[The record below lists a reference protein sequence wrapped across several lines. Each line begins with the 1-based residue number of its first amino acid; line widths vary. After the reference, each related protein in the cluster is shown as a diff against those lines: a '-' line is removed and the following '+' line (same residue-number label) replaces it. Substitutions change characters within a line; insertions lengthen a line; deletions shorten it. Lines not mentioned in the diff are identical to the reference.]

1 VRPDEKLY
9 AALTAGS
16 SAIEAA
22 TDGRIYPVRVP
33 AEKGLPAIAYQRVAS
48 VYDYVIHAP
57 PPVTTQGT
65 FDIFCVAADY
75 PSAEALADL
84 IEELNVDGIRM
95 VDRSSS
101 QGEEEGA
108 PFASIVT
115 VEVDT

>member
-9 AALTAGS
+9 AALSGIA
-16 SAIEAA
+16 ELNAA
-22 TDGRIYPVRVP
+22 TGGRIYPVRVP
-33 AEKGLPAIAYQRVAS
+33 AEKGLPAIAYQRTTS
-48 VYDYVIHAP
+48 VYDYVIHTQ
-57 PPVTTQGT
+57 PPVTTLAS

-75 PSAEALADL
+75 ATAEALGDL
-84 IEELNVDGIRM
+84 IEELNVDGVKM

-115 VEVDT
+115 VEVDTQ